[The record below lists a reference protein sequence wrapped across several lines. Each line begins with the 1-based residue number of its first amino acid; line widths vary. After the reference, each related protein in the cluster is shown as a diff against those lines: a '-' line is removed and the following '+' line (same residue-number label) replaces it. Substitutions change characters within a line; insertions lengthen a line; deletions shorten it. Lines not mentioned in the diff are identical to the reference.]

1 VILSVTGYSFAKKG
15 IDLAGRAEYFTMA
28 IISFIVFIGTRIIK
42 RKLPEIKGRR
52 IGIEYFR
59 SIYIVFM
66 LAMSFILD
74 CFVQD
79 NNFYFNTFVVLYTSV
94 GLYISTL
101 LEEMIIGASIMLM
114 FFIFAF
120 NGLETKVA
128 VLNVFIMLFI
138 IVIQGVASYK
148 NTRDTLVGKAEIDR
162 DLLIKNEY
170 YKNISAQQEQIILMV
185 NEFENYKKVLL
196 EHLRNG
202 NIEELKALVKENN
215 DAVSKETNIDY
226 IEHTGNPVFDAI
238 IYDQRVKFRDYNIN
252 VDVRCD
258 IGDLMNNKNFE
269 LVSLLGNAFSNAM
282 EACTYVEKESDR
294 YVKVRAKTKLHHG
307 SFPAIWLMPEPPAKP
322 NPVGGEIDIFESF
335 GNYAEAHHTIHTN
348 WTYNLKRTNPTNQ
361 FVHKLNV
368 GGWHVYGLEWSPTK
382 LVFMIDGRVTGTYE
396 KSTNPKALEQGQWP
410 FDHPFYIIL
419 NQSLRRVGIFGGDPD
434 PGYVYETQFD
444 WVRVYQKQ

>member
-1 VILSVTGYSFAKKG
+1 MKQRSRGLSRLISIIRYCGLKDKNTLMKYCSGVAAVNLSVLSVISFTYWVTLVILSVTCYSFAKKS
-15 IDLAGRAEYFTMA
+15 IDFAGRAEYFTMA

-66 LAMSFILD
+66 LAMSFVLD

-94 GLYISTL
+94 GLYVSTL

-120 NGLETKVA
+120 NGLETKLA

-138 IVIQGVASYK
+138 IVIQSVASYK

-162 DLLIKNEY
+162 DILIKNEY

-294 YVKVRAKTKLHHG
+294 YVKVRAKTKEGMFYLNMENSFDGYLNKERNKLTGEDKYISRKRNDEGFHG
-307 SFPAIWLMPEPPAKP
+307 HGIESMT
-322 NPVGGEIDIFESF
+322 EIC
-335 GNYAEAHHTIHTN
+335 
-348 WTYNLKRTNPTNQ
+348 R
-361 FVHKLNV
+361 KLNGV
-368 GGWHVYGLEWSPTK
+368 LK
-382 LVFMIDGRVTGTYE
+382 IDS
-396 KSTNPKALEQGQWP
+396 KDKCFSLS
-410 FDHPFYIIL
+410 IIL
-419 NQSLRRVGIFGGDPD
+419 PL
-434 PGYVYETQFD
+434 
-444 WVRVYQKQ
+444 K

>member
-1 VILSVTGYSFAKKG
+1 MKQRSRGLSRLISIIRYCGLKDKNTLVKYCSGVAAVNLSVLSVISFTYWVTLVILSVTGYSFAKKS
-15 IDLAGRAEYFTMA
+15 IDFAGRAEYFTMA

-52 IGIEYFR
+52 IGIECFR

-66 LAMSFILD
+66 LAISFILD

-94 GLYISTL
+94 GLYVSTL

-120 NGLETKVA
+120 NGLETKLA
-128 VLNVFIMLFI
+128 VLNAFIMLFI
-138 IVIQGVASYK
+138 IVIQSVASYK

-226 IEHTGNPVFDAI
+226 IEHTANPVFDAI

-294 YVKVRAKTKLHHG
+294 YVKVRAKTKEGMFYLNMENSFDGYLNKERNKLTGEDKYISRKRNDEGFHG
-307 SFPAIWLMPEPPAKP
+307 HGIESMT
-322 NPVGGEIDIFESF
+322 EIC
-335 GNYAEAHHTIHTN
+335 
-348 WTYNLKRTNPTNQ
+348 R
-361 FVHKLNV
+361 KLNGV
-368 GGWHVYGLEWSPTK
+368 LK
-382 LVFMIDGRVTGTYE
+382 IDS
-396 KSTNPKALEQGQWP
+396 KDKCFSLS
-410 FDHPFYIIL
+410 IIL
-419 NQSLRRVGIFGGDPD
+419 PL
-434 PGYVYETQFD
+434 
-444 WVRVYQKQ
+444 K